1 MAKLSDRPM
10 FPNQGCATGL
20 TKYVV
25 AAKLETAQRNV
36 IVKYILFKVTT
47 CLYLS
52 PSNRAR
58 SLSKLIKVVVPKDK
72 EHRT

>member
-1 MAKLSDRPM
+1 MAKQSDRPM
-10 FPNQGCATGL
+10 FPNQGCAMGL

-25 AAKLETAQRNV
+25 AAKLEIAHRNV

-58 SLSKLIKVVVPKDK
+58 SLSTLIKVVVPKDK